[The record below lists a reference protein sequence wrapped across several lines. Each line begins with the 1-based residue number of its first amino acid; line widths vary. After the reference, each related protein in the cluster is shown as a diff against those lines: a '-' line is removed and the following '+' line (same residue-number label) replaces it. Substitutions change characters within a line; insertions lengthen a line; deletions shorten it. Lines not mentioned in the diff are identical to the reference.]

1 MIVALRG
8 GENALIMMGE
18 LDQVDS
24 IALGVVRVD
33 FLSSLQVIET
43 DAKVFTARDKIL
55 AIVAD
60 VHGVYLLFLY
70 KKQNCEFAAK
80 TRYDTYEVFEN

>member
-8 GENALIMMGE
+8 CENALIMMGE
-18 LDQVDS
+18 LDKVDS

-60 VHGVYLLFLY
+60 VHGVYLLFLN

-80 TRYDTYEVFEN
+80 T